1 MLSKSSNTLSFQE
14 ISADLRMTCIGTGL
28 ASPTEIL
35 HQRNLVTKA
44 QTEID
49 IKAIRS
55 LLLERQLKMTLAHD
69 LSKRAKKA
77 RLLVVGERCYVLG
90 LQNKW
95 TDAFITGIT
104 DRGRSYDTQVEVTGC
119 HLRRNRTH
127 IRPRSPD
134 VRKLHASFLQKS
146 LVPSATTD
154 TNTLSKRENSVI
166 SEPKQ
171 LAESGSKTV
180 LSEPCK
186 GSIKQTNTSQVLV
199 SETVPP
205 QRVQLSRQAKKTRF
219 GDNPVSST
227 VTIPARQPRCNTST
241 RNRRKFK
248 LDVTDPDLLIP
259 IKQTRAN
266 ERHSTDLRE
275 PQPSS
280 SDSQS
285 ASLQPVSETTT
296 SESSVSLPSSP
307 SGKLKHRQHQ
317 YQWH

>member
-1 MLSKSSNTLSFQE
+1 MRVLQFLKVSLLLQSQYLILVLKGPSNWSFLYWRLSGWDSVRQWTTIPGQGVWQVSLLLGHKAHLSSPGHPHSNGFIECHIEIIKNMLSKSSNTLSFQE
-14 ISADLRMTCIGTGL
+14 ISADLRRTCIGTGL

-95 TDAFITGIT
+95 IDAFITGIT
-104 DRGRSYDTQVEVTGC
+104 DSGRSYDTQVEVTSC
-119 HLRRNRTH
+119 HLRRNRSH

-134 VRKLHASFLQKS
+134 IPKLHASFLQKS

-171 LAESGSKTV
+171 LAETGSKTV

-199 SETVPP
+199 SETVLP
-205 QRVQLSRQAKKTRF
+205 QRVQLSRQAKKTRLW
-219 GDNPVSST
+219 DNSVSRT
-227 VTIPARQPRCNTST
+227 VTIPAR
-241 RNRRKFK
+241 
-248 LDVTDPDLLIP
+248 
-259 IKQTRAN
+259 
-266 ERHSTDLRE
+266 
-275 PQPSS
+275 
-280 SDSQS
+280 
-285 ASLQPVSETTT
+285 
-296 SESSVSLPSSP
+296 
-307 SGKLKHRQHQ
+307 
-317 YQWH
+317 